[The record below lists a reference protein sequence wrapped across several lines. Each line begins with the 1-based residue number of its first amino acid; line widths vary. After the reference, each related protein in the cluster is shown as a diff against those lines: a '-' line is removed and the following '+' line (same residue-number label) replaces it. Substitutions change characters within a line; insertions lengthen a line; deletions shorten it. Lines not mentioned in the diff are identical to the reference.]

1 MAKTFGL
8 VMMLVA
14 LYIGM
19 TIYTKG
25 IDQFVGNAFEPIQPG
40 ESRES
45 AAATHLTPGAQIA
58 APPTERSRGGVRLAD
73 SVRDR
78 VNKDMKKGARR
89 RGY

>member
-1 MAKTFGL
+1 MARGFGL
-8 VMMLVA
+8 VLMLVA

-25 IDQFVGNAFEPIQPG
+25 IDQFVGNAFAPIEPAA
-40 ESRES
+40 SREN
-45 AAATHLTPGAQIA
+45 APATHLTPGAELA
-58 APPTERSRGGVRLAD
+58 APPTERTRRVRLTD

-78 VNKDMKKGARR
+78 VERDMEQGTRR

>member
-1 MAKTFGL
+1 MARGFGL
-8 VMMLVA
+8 ILMLVA

-25 IDQFVGNAFEPIQPG
+25 IDQFVGNAFAPIEPAA
-40 ESRES
+40 SREN
-45 AAATHLTPGAQIA
+45 APATHLTPGAQLA
-58 APPTERSRGGVRLAD
+58 APPTKRTRRVRLTD

-78 VNKDMKKGARR
+78 VERDMEQGTRR

>member
-1 MAKTFGL
+1 MARGFGL
-8 VMMLVA
+8 ILMLVA

-25 IDQFVGNAFEPIQPG
+25 IDQFVGNAFAPIEPAA
-40 ESRES
+40 SREN
-45 AAATHLTPGAQIA
+45 APATHLTPGAQLA
-58 APPTERSRGGVRLAD
+58 APPTERTRRVRLTE

-78 VNKDMKKGARR
+78 VERDMEQGTRR

>member
-1 MAKTFGL
+1 MARTLGL
-8 VMMLVA
+8 VLMLVA

-25 IDQFVGNAFEPIQPG
+25 IDQFVGNAFEPIQPAA
-40 ESRES
+40 SRET
-45 AAATHLTPGAQIA
+45 APATHLTPGAQLA
-58 APPTERSRGGVRLAD
+58 APPTERTRRVRLTD

-78 VNKDMKKGARR
+78 VEDDIETGTRR